1 VDLGSARD
9 SATQLAAGLHPQNL
23 GFRVK
28 GRTLAGLAGPLG
40 TAPPGA
46 LVSAAPDAY
55 GYLLPGRA
63 QRTLRPGARGLVLL
77 DAAQRAYAPGLTAC
91 GTAVARIGAG
101 HGFQRPD
108 GGLDR
113 GRATLVRGTVVAAGT
128 TCPG

>member
-1 VDLGSARD
+1 
-9 SATQLAAGLHPQNL
+9 LHPQNL

-28 GRTLAGLAGPLG
+28 GRTFAGLAGPLG